1 MRGNRVSVIL
11 SMAVVALSCL
21 PAARAEGGDKSG
33 STASLSEVNFPIS
46 CGAAAQKGQDNGNAI
61 SSHRDL
67 PESRLESGTS
77 TERRHLNIASCRGQC
92 ELVHTCLSLGN
103 KLEFSRCL
111 P

>member
-46 CGAAAQKGQDNGNAI
+46 CGAAAQKKFNEAVWILHSFWYDEAVKASPPSPRSNRIARWAI
-61 SSHRDL
+61 GAWR
-67 PESRLESGTS
+67 
-77 TERRHLNIASCRGQC
+77 
-92 ELVHTCLSLGN
+92 
-103 KLEFSRCL
+103 
-111 P
+111 